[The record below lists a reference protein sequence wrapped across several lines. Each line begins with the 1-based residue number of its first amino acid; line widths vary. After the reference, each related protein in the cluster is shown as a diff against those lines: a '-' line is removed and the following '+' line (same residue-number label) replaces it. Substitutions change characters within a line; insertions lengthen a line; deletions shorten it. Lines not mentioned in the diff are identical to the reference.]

1 LRRLVPDDELVRRR
15 AAGESL
21 RALAADY
28 GVAHTTLGRYFG
40 RPEVARQLREAGRGV
55 RAERR
60 AAAVRRA
67 GERRL
72 QRQVRRR
79 AKEQAAL
86 ARERARPAPARRPRR
101 SSYEAW
107 LDERDARL
115 PLTRAELRSG
125 SDQLAERAVASGGGI
140 EAVVEATGLRSRENV
155 LRLIDPAILVRAF
168 DNEAAAAAAAEPER
182 DRLRRLVPDHQ
193 LLCRRAAGE
202 PLRRLAGEY
211 GVAHTTL
218 GRWFARPAVAR
229 QLRDLGRRLPAVGA
243 GQAASSGNARGAHE
257 LLRKAAEQHATTM
270 RASSCPVHGRAAAA
284 VRVVEGAG
292 EYRIEA
298 SFCCERAKERAL
310 RALHS
315 EADPDLTSVDREHTA
330 RRQ

>member
-1 LRRLVPDDELVRRR
+1 LVPDDELVRRR

-60 AAAVRRA
+60 AAASRRA

-79 AKEQAAL
+79 AKEQAAR
-86 ARERARPAPARRPRR
+86 AREHARPAPAPPPRR
-101 SSYEAW
+101 SAYEAW
-107 LDERDARL
+107 LDQRDARR
-115 PLTRAELRSG
+115 PLTRADLGSG

-140 EAVVEATGLRSRENV
+140 EAVVEATGLRSGENV
-155 LRLIDPAILVRAF
+155 LRLLDPAILVRAF

-193 LLCRRAAGE
+193 LLRRRAAGE
-202 PLRRLAGEY
+202 PLRGLAGEY

-229 QLRDLGRRLPAVGA
+229 QLRELARRLPAAEADEA
-243 GQAASSGNARGAHE
+243 GNSAAACSAHE
-257 LLRKAAEQHATTM
+257 QLRKAAEQHATTI
-270 RASSCPVHGRAAAA
+270 RASSCTVHGKAATN
-284 VRVVEGAG
+284 VRVIPGAG
-292 EYRIEA
+292 QYRIEA
-298 SFCCERAKERAL
+298 TFCCQPAKQRAL
-310 RALHS
+310 QALHS
-315 EADPDLTSVDREHTA
+315 NADPDQTSIDREHAA
-330 RRQ
+330 RQQ

>member
-1 LRRLVPDDELVRRR
+1 M
-15 AAGESL
+15 
-21 RALAADY
+21 RALAAEY
-28 GVAHTTLGRYFG
+28 GVAHTTLGRYFA
-40 RPEVARQLREAGRGV
+40 RPEVARQLREAGRRV

-60 AAAVRRA
+60 ATATRRA

-86 ARERARPAPARRPRR
+86 ARERARRAAAAGRSAPRRPRR
-101 SSYEAW
+101 SAYEAW
-107 LDERDARL
+107 LDERDAGL
-115 PLTRAELRSG
+115 PLTRADMRSR
-125 SDQLAERAVASGGGI
+125 SDELAERAVASGGGI
-140 EAVVEATGLRSRENV
+140 EGAIEATGLRTRENV

-182 DRLRRLVPDHQ
+182 DRLRRLVPDHE
-193 LLCRRAAGE
+193 LLRRRAAGE
-202 PLRRLAGEY
+202 PLRRLAAEY

-218 GRWFARPAVAR
+218 GRWFARPGVAR
-229 QLRDLGRRLPAVGA
+229 QLHELARRLPAVGA
-243 GQAASSGNARGAHE
+243 AEAGSSGAAHGGHE
-257 LLRKAAEQHATTM
+257 LLRKAAEERAATM
-270 RASSCPVHGRAAAA
+270 RGTSCPVHGRSAAA

-310 RALHS
+310 RALRS
-315 EADPDLTSVDREHTA
+315 EANSN
-330 RRQ
+330 